1 MLMKQ
6 NLFKTKNRKQGKI
19 EVFSLFDK
27 AEVKEADLAI
37 FERGEERNPRQS
49 KTQIIYFE
57 QS

>member
-1 MLMKQ
+1 MKQ